1 MQNDLL
7 LDPQKFEIAEEDQ
20 DEKGAIYCERLIEK
34 WTPQLES
41 EMLKGFIRLY
51 YDEMYEQWGPDDEE
65 ERKEYWPEIETPE
78 DLLKH
83 TGTDVALYVLEDAV
97 YARSKTGTPPYES
110 QNVPVCVILTLNCP
124 WEEEHGWA
132 AVFIDEK
139 FVKVGRDIVDC
150 VYLD

>member
-65 ERKEYWPEIETPE
+65 ERILAGNRNAGGSFKTY
-78 DLLKH
+78 
-83 TGTDVALYVLEDAV
+83 GYRCCALCFG
-97 YARSKTGTPPYES
+97 RRRICQK
-110 QNVPVCVILTLNCP
+110 QNRYPVV
-124 WEEEHGWA
+124 
-132 AVFIDEK
+132 
-139 FVKVGRDIVDC
+139 
-150 VYLD
+150 